1 MLLNK
6 AVPGLIFNGL
16 TFISVLALGSPWVG
30 RGLRAESASHMKTT
44 DPTDPSIHAAHSMSL
59 GPADESFDLRFIDAM
74 VPHHEGAVLMA
85 EEALEKSQRP
95 EIRQLAES
103 ILAAQS
109 EEIEQMQAWRLSW
122 YPEAPR
128 YPLMWHEEMGHM
140 MAMTPEVLSEM
151 RMDSDLGSA
160 DAQFD
165 RRFIE
170 AMILH
175 HEGAVLMAEEALE
188 KSQRPEILQLAA
200 AIVASQ
206 QAEID
211 QMRSWREQWYPQ

>member
-1 MLLNK
+1 
-6 AVPGLIFNGL
+6 
-16 TFISVLALGSPWVG
+16 
-30 RGLRAESASHMKTT
+30 
-44 DPTDPSIHAAHSMSL
+44 MSL

-74 VPHHEGAVLMA
+74 IPHHEGAVIMA
-85 EEALEKSQRP
+85 KEALEKSQRP
-95 EIRQLAES
+95 EIRQLAEA

-122 YPEAPR
+122 YPKAPR

-140 MAMTPEVLSEM
+140 MAMTPEMLSDM

-160 DAQFD
+160 DDQFD
-165 RRFIE
+165 LRFME

-175 HEGAVLMAEEALE
+175 HKGALSMAEEALQ
-188 KSQRPEILQLAA
+188 KSQRPEILQLAE
-200 AIVASQ
+200 AILASQ

-211 QMRSWREQWYPQ
+211 QMQAWQQQWYPQ

>member
-1 MLLNK
+1 MPLYKTAHGRLLTSL
-6 AVPGLIFNGL
+6 V
-16 TFISVLALGSPWVG
+16 ALGFVG
-30 RGLRAESASHMKTT
+30 IGIGLRAESASHVKTA
-44 DPTDPSIHAAHSMSL
+44 DHSVHAAHSMSL

-74 VPHHEGAVLMA
+74 IPHHEGAVIMA
-85 EEALEKSQRP
+85 KEALEKSQRP
-95 EIRQLAES
+95 EIRQLAEA

-140 MAMTPEVLSEM
+140 MAMTPETLSDM

-160 DAQFD
+160 DDQFD
-165 RRFIE
+165 LRFME

-175 HEGAVLMAEEALE
+175 HEGAVIMAEEALQ
-188 KSQRPEILQLAA
+188 KSQRPEILQLAE
-200 AIVASQ
+200 AILASQ

-211 QMRSWREQWYPQ
+211 QMRAWQQQWYPQ